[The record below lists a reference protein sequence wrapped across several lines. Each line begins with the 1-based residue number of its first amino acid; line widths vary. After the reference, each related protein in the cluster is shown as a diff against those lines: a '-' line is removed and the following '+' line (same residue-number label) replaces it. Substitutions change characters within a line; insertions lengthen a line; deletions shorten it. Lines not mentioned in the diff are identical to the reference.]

1 MANYKSDQ
9 KDILFNLLDVLDVT
23 QFEEFGFDESSVK
36 EILTEYDKFV
46 ENEIFPT
53 REPGDV
59 EGVTLGPEGVKVPAS
74 YQKATKGFYEMGWYA
89 LGQPEE
95 FGGAPCPNALTATCL
110 SLSTG
115 ANTSWSMYPGLTKG
129 AMNVIRM
136 VGDDFAKNTFV
147 PPMMEGR
154 WGGTMNLTEAGA
166 GSDVG
171 ALKSTAKPIDGKPG
185 WYKIKGSKIFIS
197 SGDND
202 LYENIVHLVL
212 ARTPGAAEGTKG
224 LSLFITPK
232 YKVNDDGTI
241 GDSNDVT
248 CSKVEHKMGIHG
260 SATCVLNY
268 GDKDTCEG
276 YLVGKEGEGIQNMF
290 IMMNEARLDCGIQG
304 EAQANLAY
312 MMTEQFVKERVQF
325 KTEIINHPDVRRM
338 MLKMRALSRGMRA
351 LTLYTA
357 NLFDMAKKD
366 EKYESYIGLLTP
378 ICKAFC
384 SEKGFDVA
392 VEAVQCH
399 GGYGY
404 CQEYGVEQFVRDT
417 KISTIYEGTNG
428 IQALDFVM
436 RKILKD
442 GGKALRAVSED
453 IFKTSNNLDDKFAF
467 ERGVF
472 SKVLGSAQ
480 DAMGFIGKKAK
491 NNQMNHV
498 LQNCK
503 DFLDMASHIVVA
515 WRLMESAVIANKKL
529 EAGEGD
535 QAFLQS
541 KVDDFRIYCAH
552 FLPQAIA
559 HAKTIVTFEDDIL
572 SYQV

>member
-9 KDILFNLLDVLDVT
+9 KDILFNLLDVLNIT
-23 QFEEFGFDESSVK
+23 QFEQYGFDETSVK
-36 EILTEYDKFV
+36 EIITEYDKFV
-46 ENEIFPT
+46 ENEIFSA
-53 REPGDV
+53 REDGDV
-59 EGVTLGPEGVKVPAS
+59 KGVELTESGVKVPKS
-74 YQKATKGFYEMGWYA
+74 FHKLTKGFYEMGWYA

-95 FGGAPCPNALTATCL
+95 FGGAPCPEALSSSCL

-115 ANTSWSMYPGLTKG
+115 ANTSWSMYPGLSKG

-136 VGDDFAKNTFV
+136 VGDDFSKKTFI

-171 ALKSTAKPIDGKPG
+171 ALKSTAKPIDGKEG

-212 ARTPGAAEGTKG
+212 ARTPGAPEGTKG

-232 YKVNDDGTI
+232 FKVNDDGSV
-241 GDSNDVT
+241 GESNDVS

-268 GDKDTCEG
+268 GDNDNCEG

-338 MLKMRALSRGMRA
+338 MLRMRALSRGMRA
-351 LTLYTA
+351 LTLYTS
-357 NLFDMAKKD
+357 NLFDLAKQD
-366 EKYESYIGLLTP
+366 PKYEAYIGLLTP
-378 ICKAFC
+378 ICKSFC

-404 CQEYGVEQFVRDT
+404 CHEYGVEQFVRDT
-417 KISTIYEGTNG
+417 KIASIYEGTNG
-428 IQALDFVM
+428 IQAIDFVM

-442 GGKALRAVSED
+442 GGKALREISGD
-453 IFKTSNNLDDKFAF
+453 IFKTSNNLDDKFSF

-472 SKVLGSAQ
+472 SKVLGAAQ
-480 DAMGFIGKKAK
+480 DAMGLIGKKAK
-491 NNQMNHV
+491 NNEMSFV

-515 WRLMESAVIANKKL
+515 WRLMESAVIADKKL
-529 EAGEGD
+529 GAGEGD
-535 QAFLQS
+535 KAFLQS

-552 FLPQAIA
+552 ILPQATA
-559 HAKTIVTFEDDIL
+559 HAKTIVSFEDDIL

>member
-1 MANYKSDQ
+1 MISFL
-9 KDILFNLLDVLDVT
+9 IFLDVLNVT
-23 QFEEFGFDESSVK
+23 QFEQYGFDEASVK
-36 EILTEYDKFV
+36 EIVTEYDKFV
-46 ENEIFPT
+46 ANEIFPA
-53 REPGDV
+53 REAGDIKGV
-59 EGVTLGPEGVKVPAS
+59 ELTDSGVKVPEEF
-74 YQKATKGFYEMGWYA
+74 QKVTKGFYEMGWYA

-95 FGGAPCPNALTATCL
+95 FGGAPCPEALSATCL

-115 ANTSWSMYPGLTKG
+115 ANTSWSMYPGLSKG

-136 VGDDFAKNTFV
+136 VGDDFAKKTFIG
-147 PPMMEGR
+147 PMMEGR

-171 ALKSTAKPIDGKPG
+171 ALKTTATPIEGKDGY
-185 WYKIKGSKIFIS
+185 YKIKGSKIFIS

-212 ARTPGAAEGTKG
+212 ARTPGSPEGTKG

-232 YKVNDDGTI
+232 FKVNEDGSL
-241 GDSNDVT
+241 GDSNDVS

-268 GDKDTCEG
+268 GDEGNCEG
-276 YLVGKEGEGIQNMF
+276 YLIGKEGEGIQNMF

-304 EAQANLAY
+304 EAQANLAL

-338 MLKMRALSRGMRA
+338 MLKMRAMSRGLRA

-357 NLFDMAKKD
+357 NLFDLAKKD
-366 EKYESYIGLLTP
+366 EKYEAYIGLLTP
-378 ICKAFC
+378 ICKSFC
-384 SEKGFDVA
+384 SDRGFDVA

-404 CQEYGVEQFVRDT
+404 CHEYGVEQFVRDT
-417 KISTIYEGTNG
+417 KIASIYEGTNG
-428 IQALDFVM
+428 IQALDFVL

-442 GGKALRAVSED
+442 GGKALRSLSDE
-453 IFKTSNNLDDKFAF
+453 IFKTSNNLDDAFSF

-472 SKVLGSAQ
+472 SKVLGAAQ

-491 NNQMNHV
+491 NNEMNYV

-503 DFLDMASHIVVA
+503 DFLDMSAHIVVA
-515 WRLMESAVIANKKL
+515 WRLMESAKIAHEKIQK
-529 EAGEGD
+529 GEGD
-535 QAFLQS
+535 KAFLQS
-541 KVDDFRIYCAH
+541 KVDDFKIYCAH
-552 FLPQAIA
+552 FLPQATA
-559 HAKTIVTFEDDIL
+559 CAKTIVSFEDDIL